1 MKTALSVRME
11 LPQNLATA
19 LQKELRERLRLGIQ
33 ELWYADEFRRIPDGL
48 RAGAIL
54 TAYPALA
61 AQKKTLGAL
70 QAAIKEQA

>member
-1 MKTALSVRME
+1 MNNALSIHLEM
-11 LPQNLATA
+11 PPALANA
-19 LQKELRERLRLGIQ
+19 LQRELRERLRMAVQ
-33 ELWYADEFRRIPDGL
+33 ELWYADEFRLIPDGF